1 MKDSPK
7 FGWKHILALLFG
19 IAITVLVIIYAN
31 RIRDYE
37 EIGYIGIFLLTL
49 LGNATVLVPVPVL
62 APLNIVL
69 GGVLTHPLMLG
80 LIIGVASSIGEI
92 VGYLVGYAGNEIVTS
107 SKVYKKMEA
116 RIKKYGLGTIFFLAL
131 IPNPLFDVAGLVA
144 GAIGIKWWKFLLA
157 MGAGKIVRA
166 IIFSYIGYGGKEII
180 SQISLLPL
188 A

>member
-7 FGWKHILALLFG
+7 FGWKHILALIFG

-37 EIGYIGIFLLTL
+37 EIGYLGVFLLTF
-49 LGNATVLVPVPVL
+49 LGNATVLVPVPIL

-69 GGVLTHPLMLG
+69 GGILTSPLLVG
-80 LIIGVASSIGEI
+80 LTIGIASSLGELIGYI
-92 VGYLVGYAGNEIVTS
+92 VGYAGSGIVTS
-107 SKVYKKMEA
+107 SKTYKKMEV
-116 RIKKYGLGTIFFLAL
+116 RIKKYGLWAIFFLAL

-157 MGAGKIVRA
+157 MGAGKTVRA
-166 IIFSYIGYGGKEII
+166 IIFAYIGYSGKVII
-180 SQISLLPL
+180 S
-188 A
+188 

>member
-7 FGWKHILALLFG
+7 FGWKHILALILG

-37 EIGYIGIFLLTL
+37 EIGYLGVFLLTF

-69 GGVLTHPLMLG
+69 GGILTSPLLVG
-80 LIIGVASSIGEI
+80 LTIGIASSMGEIIGYI
-92 VGYLVGYAGNEIVTS
+92 VGYAGSGIVTS
-107 SKVYKKMEA
+107 SKTYKKMEV
-116 RIKKYGLGTIFFLAL
+116 RIKKYGLWAIFFLAL
-131 IPNPLFDVAGLVA
+131 IPNPLFDVVGLVA

-157 MGAGKIVRA
+157 MGAGKTVRA
-166 IIFSYIGYGGKEII
+166 IIFAYIGYGGEILM
-180 SQISLLPL
+180 SR
-188 A
+188 

>member
-1 MKDSPK
+1 MKDSSK
-7 FGWKHILALLFG
+7 FGWKHILALILG

-37 EIGYIGIFLLTL
+37 EIGYLGVFLLTF

-69 GGVLTHPLMLG
+69 GGILTSPLLVG
-80 LIIGVASSIGEI
+80 LTIGIASSMGELI
-92 VGYLVGYAGNEIVTS
+92 GYLVGYAGSGIVTS
-107 SKVYKKMEA
+107 SKAYKKMEV
-116 RIKKYGLGTIFFLAL
+116 RIKKYGLWAIFFLAL

-157 MGAGKIVRA
+157 MGAGKTVRA
-166 IIFSYIGYGGKEII
+166 IIFAYIGYTGEILM
-180 SQISLLPL
+180 SR
-188 A
+188 

>member
-1 MKDSPK
+1 MKDSSK
-7 FGWKHILALLFG
+7 FGWKHILALILG

-37 EIGYIGIFLLTL
+37 EIGYLGVFLLTF

-69 GGVLTHPLMLG
+69 GGILTSPLLVG
-80 LIIGVASSIGEI
+80 LTIGIASSMGELI
-92 VGYLVGYAGNEIVTS
+92 GYLVGYAGSGIVTS
-107 SKVYKKMEA
+107 SKTYKKMEV
-116 RIKKYGLGTIFFLAL
+116 RIKKYGLWAIFFLAL

-157 MGAGKIVRA
+157 MGAGKTVRA
-166 IIFSYIGYGGKEII
+166 IIFAYIGYGG
-180 SQISLLPL
+180 SQIF
-188 A
+188 

>member
-7 FGWKHILALLFG
+7 FGWKHILALILG
-19 IAITVLVIIYAN
+19 IAITILVIIYAN

-37 EIGYIGIFLLTL
+37 EIGYLGVFLLTF

-69 GGVLTHPLMLG
+69 GGILTSPLLVG
-80 LIIGVASSIGEI
+80 LTIGIASSMGELI
-92 VGYLVGYAGNEIVTS
+92 GYLVGYAGSGIVTS
-107 SKVYKKMEA
+107 SKTYKKMEA
-116 RIKKYGLGTIFFLAL
+116 RIKKYGLWAIFFLAL

-157 MGAGKIVRA
+157 MGAGKTVRA
-166 IIFSYIGYGGKEII
+166 IIFAYIGYGG
-180 SQISLLPL
+180 SLVI
-188 A
+188 